1 MDIFNQK
8 FCAVLSKADKYQK
21 LLEDADKCII
31 LEQDINLQSAS
42 LSQKSELETARRIL
56 VRHYGFHEMSKD
68 ALQRSLSKLG
78 AESKRVREEYERAFN
93 ELVDAIHSNFS
104 DLSVEEVWPEFFIDS
119 NNMPE
124 PLKYYVELIG
134 FGNEEMFVRRA
145 FYRAELKNARVPM
158 TPYELEVA
166 YMDSKWMFEFLLPV
180 RRRG

>member
-1 MDIFNQK
+1 MIYSGGSFYTHERGDDLDIFNQK

-93 ELVDAIHSNFS
+93 ELVD
-104 DLSVEEVWPEFFIDS
+104 
-119 NNMPE
+119 
-124 PLKYYVELIG
+124 G